1 SNWFPRPSGEPSER
15 VWKADLAVLAGMHR
29 RLRAAVAELADG
41 DLDKVP
47 EGSKTK
53 IVDLVLGVAYHDIYH
68 AGQIQ
73 ILKRLSQQRQASAF

>member
-1 SNWFPRPSGEPSER
+1 
-15 VWKADLAVLAGMHR
+15 MHR
-29 RLRAAVAELADG
+29 RLRTAVAELQDE

-73 ILKRLSQQRQASAF
+73 LLKRLRGGLEDLSM